1 MNNCKNQTDLFIAN
15 SPAIA
20 KELCSKNLKDAGKQL
35 GIDLDTLPSGAGHDA
50 AVFANAGVPS
60 AMIFIR
66 NEHGSHNPHEAMD
79 MEDFMLGTRLLM
91 KAVL

>member
-1 MNNCKNQTDLFIAN
+1 MPVSLDPAEM
-15 SPAIA
+15 SPTWIDVF
-20 KELCSKNLKDAGKQL
+20 KDAGKQL